1 VSALLD
7 AVTPAQQRA
16 AAHPAG
22 PLAIVGGPGAGKTR
36 ALIARFARLV
46 ADGTP
51 PEAITVLTFSEP
63 AATDLRAQLEAT
75 IEGAYEELTVTT
87 FHGVCARLLGREPGA
102 GGLEAFVEP
111 VSVADRL
118 ALLLEH
124 IDELALRHHD
134 LQGNPAGLLASF
146 IDRFDHLKAE
156 LVTAQAYAQWAD
168 GLGDG
173 DRADHEREFAAIYLA
188 HERILDRAGALDH
201 GDLVLRAHRLL
212 TESARARERVSQRVR
227 HVLVDEYQDATRA
240 QALLLELLA
249 AGHGSVSVTG
259 DDDQAIAR
267 HGAARPRN
275 MAEFCARHGD
285 DPGFAAVTLEG
296 SLRCPPRVARATGA
310 LTERTPETTRAPE
323 TTGTADEGQVE
334 FWRCANARAQAQ
346 GVAADVERLLA
357 GEDIAPESV
366 CVLVRS
372 VRDDG
377 QAVAVA
383 LEERAVPFRVVGA
396 AAFFER
402 AEIRDVLAW
411 LRLLADPGDASAVVR
426 ALARPPVELRSID
439 IARCTHIARRRKLD
453 MVSALA
459 AATEA
464 PQVPPEARERI
475 LGFLR
480 LYRAIAASLDTT
492 RPDLF
497 VHRLIERLGLR
508 RQQLFSGQAD
518 VVERLVNLARFGD
531 LAVAYGRRSPQA
543 TPREFAR
550 YIAAVADAGLREEEA
565 VAETKP
571 RAVQV
576 MAMRSAKGLE
586 FDHVYL
592 LGMQEGRMPGSSA
605 AAPEPV
611 PAQLSGREDDEITSD
626 QAHVAA
632 MRRLAMVAMTRARRR
647 LVVCHAARD
656 QRGTERAPSP
666 FAEQARTALGASW
679 EEREEELFGPAETLQ
694 STFRILR
701 DELLDSV
708 ARTAGRLSELRFDT
722 DLDVSHAVVRHLEL
736 IKLAVLLER
745 PDGQT
750 VTDALPEI
758 NARLAR
764 AVTSEQR
771 EIFSTS
777 ALDDYLRDAERGERR
792 RAQAIAARD
801 EPSLEAFLPRRG
813 EGLALSA
820 SDVETYRVCPLRYK
834 FARVFRIPQ
843 EPTIHQRFGILVH
856 QVLERFH
863 GPGSNGSLAQ
873 MLGLLDAGWRRGGF
887 GDTDPERQLRDKAT
901 AALKRYHERFGA
913 EESEP
918 VWFERPFAFKLGPHL
933 LRGRVDRVDRLPG
946 GGYELIDY
954 KTGRPKTEAQLRE
967 DVQLSLYAV
976 GAREAWDLETSGQA
990 YYYILDD
997 AKVPVARDDSDREWI
1012 TDTVMEV
1019 AEGIEG
1025 QGFEPTPSYAACS
1038 TCDFRLICPAA
1049 EK

>member
-1 VSALLD
+1 M
-7 AVTPAQQRA
+7 
-16 AAHPAG
+16 
-22 PLAIVGGPGAGKTR
+22 
-36 ALIARFARLV
+36 
-46 ADGTP
+46 
-51 PEAITVLTFSEP
+51 LTFSEP
-63 AATDLRAQLEAT
+63 AAAELRARVEAT

-87 FHGVCARLLGREPGA
+87 FHGLCARLLGREPGA
-102 GGLEAFVEP
+102 GRLDAFVEP

-146 IDRFDHLKAE
+146 IDRFDRLKAE
-156 LVTAQAYAQWAD
+156 LVTAEDYARWAD

-188 HERILDRAGALDH
+188 HERILERAGALDH

-212 TESARARERVSQRVR
+212 TDSAGARERVAQRLR
-227 HVLVDEYQDATRA
+227 HLLVDEYQDATRA
-240 QALLLELLA
+240 QAQLLELLG
-249 AGHGSVSVTG
+249 AGHGSVTVTG
-259 DDDQAIAR
+259 DDEQAIGR
-267 HGAARPRN
+267 HDAARPSN
-275 MAEFCARHGD
+275 MSDFCARHRERPD
-285 DPGFAAVTLEG
+285 FEVVTLEG
-296 SLRCPPRVARATGA
+296 SLRCPTLVARAAAA
-310 LTERTPETTRAPE
+310 LTERAPE
-323 TTGTADEGQVE
+323 VRAASDAGEVE

-357 GEDIAPESV
+357 AEDVAPESV

-383 LEERAVPFRVVGA
+383 LEERAVSFRVVGA

-402 AEIRDVLAW
+402 AEVRDVLAW
-411 LRLLADPGDASAVVR
+411 LRLLADPGDAPAVVR

-439 IARCTHIARRRKLD
+439 IARCTQIARRRKLD

-508 RQQLFSGQAD
+508 RQQLFAAQAD

-565 VAETKP
+565 VAETEP

-592 LGMQEGRMPGSSA
+592 LGMQEGRMPGPSA

-611 PAQLSGREDDEITSD
+611 PAQLSGRGEDEITLH

-632 MRRLAMVAMTRARRR
+632 MRRLAVVAMTRARRR
-647 LVVCHAARD
+647 LVLCHAARD
-656 QRGTERAPSP
+656 ERGAERAPSP
-666 FAEQARTALGASW
+666 FAEQARIALGASW
-679 EEREEELFGPAETLQ
+679 AEREEELFGPAETLQ

-701 DELLDSV
+701 DELLDTV

-736 IKLAVLLER
+736 IKLAALLER

-750 VTDALPEI
+750 VIDALPEI

-771 EIFSTS
+771 EIFATS

-820 SDVETYRVCPLRYK
+820 SDVETYRICPLRYK

-863 GPGSNGSLAQ
+863 GPGRAARCPRCSVCWTP
-873 MLGLLDAGWRRGGF
+873 AGGAGAS
-887 GDTDPERQLRDKAT
+887 AT
-901 AALKRYHERFGA
+901 
-913 EESEP
+913 
-918 VWFERPFAFKLGPHL
+918 
-933 LRGRVDRVDRLPG
+933 
-946 GGYELIDY
+946 
-954 KTGRPKTEAQLRE
+954 
-967 DVQLSLYAV
+967 
-976 GAREAWDLETSGQA
+976 
-990 YYYILDD
+990 
-997 AKVPVARDDSDREWI
+997 
-1012 TDTVMEV
+1012 
-1019 AEGIEG
+1019 
-1025 QGFEPTPSYAACS
+1025 PTPSASCA
-1038 TCDFRLICPAA
+1038 TRRPRR
-1049 EK
+1049 